1 MYRFVP
7 SLDDY
12 GIIKE
17 EGEKAFNVSI
27 DENRFIRL
35 QEERVYLVY
44 RGEAVKTDTMYMRKE
59 RERAKERE
67 RERKR
72 GNRFNHR
79 DGNAR
84 DGTQECVLQKLGIL
98 NGRRRRA
105 KV

>member
-67 RERKR
+67 RERER
-72 GNRFNHR
+72 GREATDLIIVMEMR
-79 DGNAR
+79 GM
-84 DGTQECVLQKLGIL
+84 V
-98 NGRRRRA
+98 RRSACYRSLES
-105 KV
+105 

>member
-67 RERKR
+67 REATDLIIVMEMR
-72 GNRFNHR
+72 GM
-79 DGNAR
+79 
-84 DGTQECVLQKLGIL
+84 V
-98 NGRRRRA
+98 RRSACYRSLES
-105 KV
+105 